1 MMLWIRRIN
10 FSVAWVGPDK
20 CTLSLAHRKR
30 HHKKCQLCTKKCKQ
44 GPALQN
50 FQQLFHVLFCM
61 VFFSDQNLVFTS
73 GSLSTI
79 RPLLWELLKESRLVV
94 TPYPPGAEHN
104 ELLIGVVS
112 YLGSARTCWNSS
124 WLCCCFWR
132 DCSELL
138 ELTALPLNST
148 QLSNSFPAALV
159 ITLDEEGP
167 WRKLGCLEM
176 FPTTPS
182 VALLQLDSRPVAP
195 VCIKFD
201 DDKLAGIECKFRLV
215 LELVEKNWAR
225 APCTKTL
232 SNCKFSIMKCNICIF
247 WESVALS
254 WADPLQIQVACI
266 SSRIIARSASGEGP
280 PTCALLSF
288 SWKKGGEHK
297 MKKW

>member
-1 MMLWIRRIN
+1 
-10 FSVAWVGPDK
+10 
-20 CTLSLAHRKR
+20 
-30 HHKKCQLCTKKCKQ
+30 
-44 GPALQN
+44 
-50 FQQLFHVLFCM
+50 M

-79 RPLLWELLKESRLVV
+79 RPLLWEILKESRLVV
-94 TPYPPGAEHN
+94 TPYPPEAEHN

-112 YLGSARTCWNSS
+112 YLGSARICWNSR

-201 DDKLAGIECKFRLV
+201 DDKLAGIECKPL
-215 LELVEKNWAR
+215 LELWAKNWAR

-232 SNCKFSIMKCNICIF
+232 SNCKFSIMKCNFSIF

-254 WADPLQIQVACI
+254 SADPLQIACI
-266 SSRIIARSASGEGP
+266 SSCINARSASGEGP

-288 SWKKGGEHK
+288 SWKKRGEHK